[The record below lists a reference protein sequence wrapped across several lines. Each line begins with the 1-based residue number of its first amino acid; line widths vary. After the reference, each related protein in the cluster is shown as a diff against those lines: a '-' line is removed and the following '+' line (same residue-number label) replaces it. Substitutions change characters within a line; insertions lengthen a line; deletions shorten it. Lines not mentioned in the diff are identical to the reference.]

1 MSDLHDLSLSEIT
14 TRLRD
19 GRLKA
24 AELAEHAIARHERY
38 GKPLNAYKHWAPADA
53 RRAAAAADA
62 AFTAGNDLGPL
73 QGVPVSVKDLF
84 GVAGMPIFGGSPRP
98 LPKRFEA
105 EGPVVTA
112 LRRQAAVFTGKT
124 HTVEFAY
131 DGLGVNP
138 HWGAPRN
145 PWDAKAHRLPGGSSS
160 GAGVSL
166 LEGSA
171 WVALGSDSGGSVR
184 MPASWTG
191 TVGFKISHGR
201 WSIDGIVPFSPSLDS
216 PGPLTRSVTD
226 VAVAFA
232 AIDPHVD
239 RARLSRALE
248 HATAAD
254 FRIGIPDLYF
264 WDHCAPGV
272 AEGIKCALDELRR
285 AGARIEK
292 RDLPE
297 ASEALGA
304 AITRGN
310 VVGVEFLA
318 SMRAELP
325 EWLETLNPI
334 LAGRLAGPDDAAN
347 VAASD
352 YFLGLKALKHLS
364 AAAQARFAN
373 VDVLACPTIVS
384 SPPTEGEVAALDAY
398 LPHNWRMHQNTYPIN
413 LLGLCA
419 LTMPVALDK
428 AGIPVGLQLIAKHG
442 DDERLLT
449 AAYAF
454 EKVLGN
460 GRQRLGVPPLC
471 R

>member
-1 MSDLHDLSLSEIT
+1 M
-14 TRLRD
+14 
-19 GRLKA
+19 
-24 AELAEHAIARHERY
+24 
-38 GKPLNAYKHWAPADA
+38 
-53 RRAAAAADA
+53 
-62 AFTAGNDLGPL
+62 
-73 QGVPVSVKDLF
+73 
-84 GVAGMPIFGGSPRP
+84 
-98 LPKRFEA
+98 
-105 EGPVVTA
+105 
-112 LRRQAAVFTGKT
+112 
-124 HTVEFAY
+124 
-131 DGLGVNP
+131 NP

-201 WSIDGIVPFSPSLDS
+201 SSIDGIVPFSPTLDS
-216 PGPLTRSVTD
+216 PGPLTRSVAD
-226 VAVAFA
+226 SAVAFA

-239 RARLSRALE
+239 RARLPHVLE

-254 FRIGIPDLYF
+254 FRIGVPDLYF

-272 AEGIKCALDELRR
+272 AEGVKGALDELAR

-297 ASEALGA
+297 ATEAHGA

-310 VVGVEFLA
+310 VAGVEFLA

-334 LAGRLAGPDDAAN
+334 LAGRLAGPDDAAH

-352 YFLGLKALKHLS
+352 YFLGLKALARLS
-364 AAAQARFAN
+364 AAAQVRLADI
-373 VDVLACPTIVS
+373 DVLACPTIVS
-384 SPPTEGEVAALDAY
+384 SPPTEGEVAELDAY
-398 LPHNWRMHQNTYPIN
+398 LPHNRRMHQNTYPIN

-442 DDERLLT
+442 NDERLLA

-460 GRQRLGVPPLC
+460 ARQRLGVPPLC

>member
-1 MSDLHDLSLSEIT
+1 MADLHDLSLAEIGA
-14 TRLRD
+14 RLRN
-19 GRLKA
+19 GRLTA
-24 AELAEHAIARHERY
+24 TALAEHAIARHERH
-38 GKPLNAYKHWAPADA
+38 GRPLNAYKHWAPEHA
-53 RRAAAAADA
+53 REAARVADA
-62 AFTAGNDLGPL
+62 AFAAGADLGPL

-84 GVAGMPIFGGSPRP
+84 GVRGMPVYGGSPKP
-98 LPKRFEA
+98 LPARFA
-105 EGPVVTA
+105 SEGPVVA
-112 LRRQAAVFTGKT
+112 GLRKQAAVFTGKT

-184 MPASWTG
+184 MPAAWTG

-201 WSIDGIVPFSPSLDS
+201 WSIDGIVPFSQSLDS
-216 PGPLTRSVTD
+216 PGPLTRSVAD
-226 VAVAFA
+226 SAVAFA
-232 AIDPHVD
+232 AIDPRTD
-239 RARLSRALE
+239 RTRLAATLE
-248 HATAAD
+248 HVSAAD
-254 FRIGIPDLYF
+254 IRIGVPDHYF

-272 AEGIKCALDELRR
+272 AEAVKSALDELAR
-285 AGARIEK
+285 AGARIEQ

-297 ASEALGA
+297 AAEAHGA

-310 VVGVEFLA
+310 VAGVEFLA
-318 SMRAELP
+318 NMRRELP
-325 EWLETLNPI
+325 EWLDTLNPV
-334 LAGRLAGPDDAAN
+334 LAGRLAGPDDAAS
-347 VAASD
+347 VKASD
-352 YFLGLKALKHLS
+352 YFLGLKALRQLTAS
-364 AAAQARFAN
+364 AQTRFAGI
-373 VDVLACPTIVS
+373 DVLACPTIVS
-384 SPPTEGEVAALDAY
+384 SPPTEGEVTDLDAY
-398 LPHNWRMHQNTYPIN
+398 LPHNRRMHQNTYPIN

-419 LTMPVALDK
+419 LTMPVGLDK

-442 DDERLLT
+442 DDERLLA

-454 EKVLGN
+454 ERVLGT
-460 GRQRLGVPPLC
+460 GRQRLGTPPLC